1 MNMIIVP
8 SALLLL
14 LFAFPAFSSTIPAPT
29 TNRNEDLYSP
39 SSLERSHAVRFEQLL
54 ARRGADDSGSDDRGG
69 SRRRGRGSDDWGFD
83 DSRSR
88 SQESW
93 ERFDDNRGRGRG
105 SDDWWDDD
113 SRGRGRGR
121 DDWGRSFPVI
131 MPSGR
136 VTFDR
141 VEPIFAVHC
150 VRCHAGPQAPQGLR
164 LDRYDSVV
172 EWRERAWIV
181 PGSPGASELV
191 RRVRGHAWPAMPL
204 HGPYLSP
211 VEIGTIE
218 AWVLQGARTASG
230 MPAPVPTGAR
240 VRLNGNLTSSWS
252 IDGFPLRVDGASRLE
267 PVQIGSPVEV
277 RGIVQ
282 PDGSIRVE
290 RIRGR

>member
-1 MNMIIVP
+1 MYMFIIS

-14 LFAFPAFSSTIPAPT
+14 FFVMPASSATSSTT
-29 TNRNEDLYSP
+29 TTPPEVEWLSP
-39 SSLERSHAVRFEQLL
+39 SLLERSTIVLFDQWL
-54 ARRGADDSGSDDRGG
+54 ARRGADDIGSDDRGG
-69 SRRRGRGSDDWGFD
+69 SRRRGRGSDDWGYD
-83 DSRSR
+83 DSGGR

-290 RIRGR
+290 RIRVR